1 MPPRKATSAKTG
13 SPKPAKLRAGK
24 SAAGKTAAAKAPPRR
39 RVSLAKAGE
48 QLRASDPV
56 LAGIIDAVGK
66 LPSTRAGR
74 PEREDHYGAL
84 VRSIVGQQLS
94 VLAAR
99 AIYGRLIERF
109 GGRPPTPQEI
119 LADEPE
125 ELRAAAGLS
134 RAKVGFLRS
143 LAEHAL
149 SGELELE
156 RLDRLPDEEVIAE
169 LVAVKGLGEWTA
181 HMFLMFHLER
191 PDVLAVG
198 DLGIRRAIERA
209 YGLEELPTPAEV
221 ERIGEPWRPHRTL
234 ACRYLWRSLQNEPAS

>member
-1 MPPRKATSAKTG
+1 VPRKA
-13 SPKPAKLRAGK
+13 
-24 SAAGKTAAAKAPPRR
+24 AAAKPAARETNKPRSPKSAQATAPPRR
-39 RVSLAKAGE
+39 RISLAKATQ
-48 QLRASDPV
+48 QLHDADPV
-56 LAGIIDAVGK
+56 LAGIIDLVGK

-74 PEREDHYGAL
+74 PERDDHFGAL

-109 GGRPPTPQEI
+109 GGRPPTPREV
-119 LADEPE
+119 LAQDPE

-143 LAEHAL
+143 LAEHVL

-156 RLDRLPDEEVIAE
+156 RLDELSDEAAIEE
-169 LVAVKGLGEWTA
+169 LVAVKGLGVWTA

-191 PDVLAVG
+191 PDVVASG

-209 YGLEELPTPAEV
+209 YGLSALPDVAEI
-221 ERIGEPWRPHRTL
+221 ERIAEPWRPHRTL
-234 ACRYLWRSLQNEPAS
+234 ACRYLWRSLDNEPN